1 MNLSMSGQIMH
12 LFASPKVAQRIAR
25 RIGQK
30 TQAVTVKMIGKKD
43 VNKLVAGI
51 FQAEKTSRKMSMALD

>member
-1 MNLSMSGQIMH
+1 MSGQTTH

-25 RIGQK
+25 RIGQQTK
-30 TQAVTVKMIGKKD
+30 AVTVRMVGKKD

-51 FQAEKTSRKMSMALD
+51 FHAQKSSRKMSMALD